1 MVLVNNKLKPFFK
14 ITNSKEISMIYFCS
28 QYVLL
33 LLIESAALLHSD
45 GSTNKTK
52 MLDDP
57 VTAGSVELGEAGVKS
72 PPPSSAD
79 LARRHLQ
86 NSIMIM
92 YQNFAP
98 FRNGDNPI
106 IKSIIKTEVTIFTDL
121 EQNPSICC
129 TEQIKSS
136 VS

>member
-57 VTAGSVELGEAGVKS
+57 VTAGPVDKLYLGI
-72 PPPSSAD
+72 
-79 LARRHLQ
+79 L
-86 NSIMIM
+86 
-92 YQNFAP
+92 
-98 FRNGDNPI
+98 
-106 IKSIIKTEVTIFTDL
+106 
-121 EQNPSICC
+121 
-129 TEQIKSS
+129 
-136 VS
+136 